1 MLTLIYTLSLHD
13 ALPIWDLGEFLVKG
27 LSVKGMISY
36 DSYATSAERGSKLE
50 RLYIANVDYDR
61 DELSY
66 TISRPDEESLSVNRG
81 VDSRYNINMQGSIH
95 YDRSFGV
102 HDVTSMVLAERAF
115 C

>member
-36 DSYATSAERGSKLE
+36 DSYATSAEQGSKLE

-66 TISRPDEESLSVNRG
+66 TISRPDEERLSVNRDRKSTRLNP
-81 VDSRYNINMQGSIH
+81 VTWPSRMPS
-95 YDRSFGV
+95 S
-102 HDVTSMVLAERAF
+102 A
-115 C
+115 